1 MSIAQ
6 AATVPEDGMSS
17 VPQGENPGFKVFL
30 YLYSIL
36 STISHV
42 LSQRS
47 LLEILPTLQP
57 MMG

>member
-1 MSIAQ
+1 MSNAQ
-6 AATVPEDGMSS
+6 AATVTDNGVLS
-17 VPQGENPGFKVFL
+17 VQEETPAFKVFL
-30 YLYSIL
+30 YLFSTL